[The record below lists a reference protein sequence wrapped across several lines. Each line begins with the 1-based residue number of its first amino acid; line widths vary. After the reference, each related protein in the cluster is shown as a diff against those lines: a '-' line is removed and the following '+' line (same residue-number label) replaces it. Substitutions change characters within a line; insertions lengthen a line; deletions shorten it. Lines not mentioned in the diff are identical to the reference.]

1 VDLFLHH
8 FGRRARGMVSQGERP
23 INYNQYKVPLIE
35 KLVKLG
41 DPRCRV
47 GRHRRYRGARHPPAV
62 SLTLS
67 KRMQETGSKACTG
80 FEAGLR
86 PARHRPANEPR
97 NLGWRD
103 SLVLGREL
111 ALLRSL

>member
-1 VDLFLHH
+1 VDLFLRH

-47 GRHRRYRGARHPPAV
+47 GRHRRYRGARHRSSRFAHFV
-62 SLTLS
+62 
-67 KRMQETGSKACTG
+67 
-80 FEAGLR
+80 EAHARDGKQGL
-86 PARHRPANEPR
+86 HR
-97 NLGWRD
+97 L
-103 SLVLGREL
+103 
-111 ALLRSL
+111 